1 MLRMKTNFWYVIR
14 FMCMVVMAVSVMTG
28 CENPIPGPDDSGV
41 ETVIPATTKVLSDEA
56 IFSLVYMSDDN
67 MTIRLLKNAE
77 GVVSLQRGDIIVCG
91 VTAKT
96 PYGLMRKVE
105 SITGN
110 ESELIIKTSQAKIE
124 EAITSCNLKVERP
137 LRGDEVYAS
146 RTLSPRSTIIARPDS
161 RFDFG
166 LGFTREYEHRFDP
179 GGSLY
184 GRVSL
189 STTLHLDI
197 EIIAGIVTY
206 FKAYVRV
213 DESASA
219 GLDVPADKT
228 IEEEIELWETS
239 WGPYTVMV
247 GIVPVVITPQLVLK
261 AGVDIELDDR
271 IETSVSQ
278 NATFKVGVV
287 CNGITSIPDNW
298 SPIAS
303 YSNKFSYMLPT
314 IPRGA
319 DVKAWIGPRFS
330 LSFYESCFGGI
341 SPWIEPH
348 LYLRFKARLTRIPM
362 WELFGG
368 FEADAGVDAFGD
380 KLVRYNDIIDVYAT
394 IASAAP
400 PPYTITYDKYNMTSY
415 TSGQGGNF
423 MSTVKI
429 PIYDMNVSATITT
442 VPSYTVSIPCRG
454 SYIYVFDYWQVK
466 AGAVTGNLNQP
477 TTTVTLSSPASV
489 WLSPIYK
496 YRV

>member
-1 MLRMKTNFWYVIR
+1 MITNFDYVVIV
-14 FMCMVVMAVSVMTG
+14 MCMVITAVSVMTG
-28 CENPIPGPDDSGV
+28 CENPIPGPDESVV
-41 ETVIPATTKVLSDEA
+41 ETVIPATTKVLAEEA
-56 IFSLVYMSDDN
+56 ISSLVFMSEDN
-67 MTIRLLKNAE
+67 MTIRLSKNAE
-77 GVVSLQRGDIIVCG
+77 GVESLQKGDIIVCG
-91 VTAKT
+91 VSPKT
-96 PYGLMRKVE
+96 PYGLLRKVE
-105 SITGN
+105 WITMN
-110 ESELIIKTSQAKIE
+110 ESELIIATSRAKIE
-124 EAITSCNLKVERP
+124 DAITSCSLKVERP
-137 LRGDEVYAS
+137 LMGNEVYTS
-146 RTLSPRSTIIARPDS
+146 RTLSPRTTVIARPDS

-197 EIIAGIVTY
+197 EIIAGIVTC
-206 FKAYVRV
+206 FEAYVRV

-219 GLDVPADKT
+219 GLEVPADKT

-261 AGVDIELDDR
+261 AGVDVELDDR

-287 CNGITSIPDNW
+287 CNGITSVPANW
-298 SPIAS
+298 RPIAS
-303 YSNKFSYMLPT
+303 YSNTFSYTLPT
-314 IPRGA
+314 IPGGA

-348 LYLRFKARLTRIPM
+348 LYLRFKAGLTRIPM

-368 FEADAGVDAFGD
+368 FEADAGVDAFGN
-380 KLVRYNDIIDVYAT
+380 KLVKYNDIIDVYTT

-400 PPYTITYDKYNMTSY
+400 PPYIITYDKYYVSSY
-415 TSGQGGNF
+415 SSGQGGNF

-442 VPSYTVSIPCRG
+442 VPSFTVTVPCRG
-454 SYIYVFDYWQVK
+454 AYTYVFDYWQVK
-466 AGAVTGNLNQP
+466 AGAVTGNLNQS

-489 WLSPIYK
+489 WLSPVYK
-496 YRV
+496 